1 MVSTPEE
8 VLLAEMDGTLIV
20 QVLTNLVENAI
31 KYSDSAEPVEVSVR
45 PDNGFAVFEVLDR
58 GKGLDRDTM
67 ANLFTATTI
76 RSHAGGNGLGI
87 GLSICRTIVEAH
99 GGKIA
104 GRNRA
109 EGGAAFSFTLPMEEL
124 S

>member
-1 MVSTPEE
+1 M
-8 VLLAEMDGTLIV
+8 
-20 QVLTNLVENAI
+20 
-31 KYSDSAEPVEVSVR
+31 EVSVR
-45 PDNGFAVFEVLDR
+45 PEEGFALFEVRDH
-58 GKGLDRDTM
+58 GKGLDQEAL

-99 GGKIA
+99 GGTIS
-104 GRNRA
+104 GRN
-109 EGGAAFSFTLPMEEL
+109 EPSGGASFCFTLPLEEL